1 MLTGVL
7 IAESLH
13 VGSALSAVPLR
24 VTEIRRIEASGA
36 TVDQPRYWTLVDFQ
50 AAETDAERLA
60 DALAGCLQPTG
71 GWYADFKTDT
81 DAFVVF
87 AGRVFRYRRGESR
100 EHIEEYARS
109 VGVPEHQL
117 DWED

>member
-7 IAESLH
+7 IAESLR

-71 GWYADFKTDT
+71 GWYADFNTDT

-87 AGRVFRYRRGESR
+87 AHRVFRYRRGESR